1 MIGTSAWEWSAL
13 PSMTSSAARNTV
25 RELLNRRILFVGGK
39 GGVGKTTTAASLA
52 MAAADEGRK
61 CLVVSTDPA
70 HSLSDIFEIKIG
82 DREKRLDQSL
92 WGLEIDPDAEAGR
105 YLATV
110 KSNMRSLVHPE
121 MYPLVDRQIDLAS
134 QAPGS
139 QEAALVDR
147 MANLMAETRER
158 FDLLIF
164 DTAPA
169 GHTMRLLS
177 LPEVMAAWTEGMLA
191 RRDKS
196 KHLGKLLSKLRGKA
210 ESADDPTAKESSRNT
225 RINEILTARR
235 VKLLGARE
243 LLLDRKTT
251 AFLIVLTPEKLPILE
266 SRKVRDLLKQH
277 HIHVAAIIV
286 NRILPADAEGTFLET
301 RRKQEER
308 YLREIDRTFSPLP
321 RIHLPLQEQD
331 IYGLAALQRFG
342 RILMDHDPV
351 SEGR

>member
-1 MIGTSAWEWSAL
+1 
-13 PSMTSSAARNTV
+13 MTSSAAKDAV
-25 RELLNRRILFVGGK
+25 RGLLERRILFVGGK

-52 MAAADEGRK
+52 KVAADEGRA

-70 HSLSDIFEIKIG
+70 HSLSDIFEKRIG
-82 DREKRLDQSL
+82 DREKKLDENL
-92 WGLEIDPDAEAGR
+92 WALEIDPDAEAKR

-110 KSNMRSLVHPE
+110 KSNMRGLVHPE
-121 MYPLVDRQIDLAS
+121 MYPLVDRQIDLAR

-147 MANLMAETRER
+147 MASLMADARDR
-158 FDLLIF
+158 FDLLVF

-210 ESADDPTAKESSRNT
+210 VSADDPTAEESGRNAK
-225 RINEILTARR
+225 INEILTARR
-235 VKLLGARE
+235 NKLLAARE
-243 LLLDRKTT
+243 LLLDRNTT

-266 SRKVRDLLKQH
+266 SRKVRDLLGQH
-277 HIHVAAIIV
+277 HIHVAALLV
-286 NRILPADAEGTFLET
+286 NRVLPTEAGGAFLET
-301 RRKQEER
+301 RRKQEEK
-308 YLREIDRTFSPLP
+308 YLQEIDDIFSPLP

-331 IYGLAALQRFG
+331 IQGLSALQRFG
-342 RILMDHDPV
+342 RILIENETI
-351 SEGR
+351 SESHS

>member
-1 MIGTSAWEWSAL
+1 
-13 PSMTSSAARNTV
+13 MTSSAAKDTV
-25 RELLNRRILFVGGK
+25 REILERRILFVGGK

-52 MAAADEGRK
+52 VAAADEGRK

-82 DREKRLDQSL
+82 DREKRLDGNL
-92 WGLEIDPDAEAGR
+92 WGLEIDPDAEAER
-105 YLATV
+105 YLTAV
-110 KSNMRSLVHPE
+110 KSNMRGLVHPE
-121 MYPLVDRQIDLAS
+121 MYPVVDRQIDLAR

-147 MANLMAETRER
+147 MADLMTKTWER

-196 KHLGKLLSKLRGKA
+196 KHLGKLLSKLRGRP
-210 ESADDPTAKESSRNT
+210 ESADGPSARESVRDS

-235 VKLLGARE
+235 QKLLGARE
-243 LLLDRKTT
+243 LLLDRERT
-251 AFLIVLTPEKLPILE
+251 AFLLVLTPEKLPILE
-266 SRKVRDLLKQH
+266 SRKVRDLLTQH
-277 HIHVAAIIV
+277 KVHIAAILV
-286 NRILPADAEGTFLET
+286 NRILPADAEGAFLET
-301 RRKQEER
+301 RRKQEEK
-308 YLREIDRTFSPLP
+308 YLQEIDRTFSPLP
-321 RIHLPLQEQD
+321 RIHLPLQAQD
-331 IYGLAALQRFG
+331 IHGPAALGRFG
-342 RILMDHDPV
+342 RLLMENV